1 MLYKE
6 IYSFQA
12 MDEIVAGEVV
22 KCFDLDSGECVT
34 LNELFAA
41 VCAKLIRSAEQEHGR
56 YRFFATTRAEMAE
69 AQKKAAQDAA
79 DSNTKPD
86 SMVIT
91 IKNGVIDDAK
101 VQ

>member
-22 KCFDLDSGECVT
+22 KCFDLDSGETVT
-34 LNELFAA
+34 LNELYAA
-41 VCAKLIRSAEQEHGR
+41 ICAKLIRSAEQETGR
-56 YRFFATTRAEMAE
+56 YKFFATTRSEIAE
-69 AQKKAAQDAA
+69 ALEKETQNAA
-79 DSNTKPD
+79 DSSNAMD
-86 SMVIT
+86 MT
-91 IKNGVIDDAK
+91 IENGVIDDAK